1 MTVKVK
7 FFTSLRE
14 ITGKKTDEIL
24 LQNTVTVKELLTL
37 LSDKYGKPFKEYV
50 YNRKGDVQ
58 DFLSFLVNGK
68 NINVLEGFDTKLKQG
83 DVIAILPPV
92 GEGVYFLGTISWLIA
107 ASMGYVSLVS
117 AFAGLQHFFVFVY
130 VIVSSLFIPQHLK
143 EELGRGVIVLKLSAI
158 ALMIA
163 GTWLIT
169 V

>member
-24 LQNTVTVKELLTL
+24 LENTVTVKELLIL
-37 LSDKYGKPFKEYV
+37 LSDKYGKPFREYV

-68 NINVLEGFDTKLKQG
+68 NINVLQGFDTELKQD

-92 GEGVYFLGTISWLIA
+92 GGG
-107 ASMGYVSLVS
+107 
-117 AFAGLQHFFVFVY
+117 
-130 VIVSSLFIPQHLK
+130 
-143 EELGRGVIVLKLSAI
+143 
-158 ALMIA
+158 
-163 GTWLIT
+163 
-169 V
+169 